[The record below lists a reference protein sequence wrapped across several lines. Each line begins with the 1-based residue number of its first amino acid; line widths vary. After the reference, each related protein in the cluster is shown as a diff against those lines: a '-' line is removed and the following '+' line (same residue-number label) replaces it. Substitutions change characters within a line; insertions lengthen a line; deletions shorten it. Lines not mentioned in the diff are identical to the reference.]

1 MEMLSTICI
10 WQNDTPLPSPPY
22 LRITNTIYNPF
33 YNATI
38 FGINISLHQTCPPS
52 FRHFDDMVGHF
63 GDHFISE
70 CDPELASHIFF
81 YLWNSVRDNI
91 YQNNPQIFLELKRV
105 IADQIRSVRK
115 QESVRINHNFAR
127 HILVCISLNGDKKK
141 TVGYSHLK
149 LYG

>member
-1 MEMLSTICI
+1 MYMTEWHPPPIPS
-10 WQNDTPLPSPPY
+10 LPS
-22 LRITNTIYNPF
+22 NHQYNLQSFLQCNHIWYEHQSTSDMSTKFPTFRWYGGTLWWPF
-33 YNATI
+33 
-38 FGINISLHQTCPPS
+38 HQWMWSWIGFT
-52 FRHFDDMVGHF
+52 HF
-63 GDHFISE
+63 
-70 CDPELASHIFF
+70 FF